1 MSSRTRSRTTVLV
14 ADVAGYTRLMETAEA
29 ETHARMMRLRAEV
42 LEPTIAAHAGRVVK
56 HLGDG
61 FLARFEAAPQAAA
74 CALAMQRA
82 IADAE
87 ADQPDALR
95 ISFRMGINLA
105 EVIEEHGD
113 IFGDG
118 VNVAARMQASA
129 EPGQIVVSGPVVTAL
144 GGPDTARAT
153 DLGTLSL
160 RNHAAPVR
168 AFGLKLGLDA
178 VPPARQRIE
187 AEAGEEPRPSVAVLP
202 FRLVGTPDADAWF
215 SDGMVD
221 DIIHNLSGLKE
232 LFVIQ
237 RGSTLA
243 YGRRASSIR
252 ARWGAGSACATCCM
266 AAVQRGGGQLRIRT
280 ELTDADSGAV
290 VASDRYE
297 GPISEL
303 FALQDSISLKLV
315 KTIAPHVRERE
326 LRRAMRK
333 PPQNM
338 TAYDLLLQALDLL
351 YRMDEENFARA
362 RGLLQ
367 QAMALDPGYAPP
379 HSWAALLV
387 HVPGRRDGRDEP
399 AGGSRGGGAA
409 MPPRRWSASGNDA
422 LALAIHGHVQAFL
435 LKDYATAR
443 HFLDRAKAAGPSS
456 AMAWTMSAATHG
468 YRRRGRRGR
477 GRGRAR
483 AAPFPRRPL
492 HFWHE
497 GILANAHYVAGDYG
511 QAVNWARS
519 AVAQNPSIRFTLRTL
534 VASLGAAGHMDEARR
549 AADHLLGLQPE
560 FRLRRYAQVCPF
572 VPGILEGWIGR
583 LREAGLPD

>member
-1 MSSRTRSRTTVLV
+1 MSSRTRSRATVLV

-168 AFGLKLGLDA
+168 AFGLKLGHDA
-178 VPPARQRIE
+178 VPAARQRIE

-243 YGRRASSIR
+243 YGRRASIDPR
-252 ARWGAGSACATCCM
+252 AVGRRLGVRYVLHGT
-266 AAVQRGGGQLRIRT
+266 VQRGGGQLHIRT

-326 LRRAMRK
+326 LRRALRK

-367 QAMALDPGYAPP
+367 QAMALDPGYASP
-379 HSWAALLV
+379 HSWAALW
-387 HVPGRRDGRDEP
+387 HVFRVGEM
-399 AGGSRGGGAA
+399 GATNPQA
-409 MPPRRWSASGNDA
+409 EAEAAARHAAAAVERSGNDA
-422 LALAIHGHVQAFL
+422 RALAIHGHVQAFL

-443 HFLDRAKAAGPSS
+443 HFLDRAKAAGPSA

-468 YRRRGRRGR
+468 YVGEAAVAVAEAERGLRLSP
-477 GRGRAR
+477 AD
-483 AAPFPRRPL
+483 PYT
-492 HFWHE
+492 FWHE

-534 VASLGAAGHMDEARR
+534 VASLVAAGRMDEARR